1 MGIQII
7 KTLLLLLGF
16 KIVLFCFSPLSSTLV
31 AQRSE
36 DSVSVVEDLTP
47 DEVDE
52 PILDEEVNTSD
63 KFIKKEQRVRKWQ
76 PASQR
81 NIPEPIVKNLKEE
94 DAFWYADKVF
104 NQKKK
109 PVEPKKSYT
118 PLGQQRWFKTLI
130 WIIII
135 GAFIAFLVTYLSG
148 SNINL
153 FRKKNV
159 IITNQDSEEMPE
171 DIFAINYQKE
181 IDKAAAAASYR
192 LAVRLMF
199 LHLLKNLSE
208 RNIINYKQDKTNFDY
223 LSEVHSTSWYQPFF
237 KVTRNYEY
245 SWYGKFEINEDAYRL
260 IQKDFDQFKNQ
271 LR

>member
-1 MGIQII
+1 M
-7 KTLLLLLGF
+7 
-16 KIVLFCFSPLSSTLV
+16 
-31 AQRSE
+31 AQQNE
-36 DSVSVVEDLTP
+36 DSMSLIEELTPEEVVEP
-47 DEVDE
+47 VQ
-52 PILDEEVNTSD
+52 DEEYD
-63 KFIKKEQRVRKWQ
+63 EYEADEEKFIRKEDRFRKWR

-81 NIPEPIVKNLKEE
+81 NIPEPVIKNLKEE
-94 DAFWYADKVF
+94 DAFWYADKAF
-104 NQKKK
+104 SEKKK
-109 PVEPKKSYT
+109 PDEPKKSYT
-118 PLGQQRWFKTLI
+118 PLGQQTWFKTLI
-130 WIIII
+130 WLIII
-135 GAFIAFLVTYLSG
+135 GAFVAFLVTYLSG
-148 SNINL
+148 SNISL

-159 IITNQDSEEMPE
+159 VITNQDSEEMPE

-181 IDKAAAAASYR
+181 IDKASAAGNYR

-223 LSEVHSTSWYQPFF
+223 LSELHATAWYQPFF

-245 SWYGKFEINEDAYRL
+245 SWYGKFEIKEDAYRL

>member
-1 MGIQII
+1 M
-7 KTLLLLLGF
+7 
-16 KIVLFCFSPLSSTLV
+16 
-31 AQRSE
+31 AQRDE
-36 DSVSVVEDLTP
+36 DSVSVVEELTP

-52 PILDEEVNTSD
+52 PIIEEELNTSD
-63 KFIKKEQRVRKWQ
+63 KFIKKEQRFGKWQ
-76 PASQR
+76 PANQR
-81 NIPEPIVKNLKEE
+81 NIPEPVVKKLKEE
-94 DAFWYADKVF
+94 DAFWYVDKAF

-109 PVEPKKSYT
+109 VDEPKKSYT
-118 PLGQQRWFKTLI
+118 TLGQQTWFKTLV
-130 WIIII
+130 WVIII
-135 GAFIAFLVTYLSG
+135 GAFVAFLVTYLSG

-159 IITNQDSEEMPE
+159 IITEHDPEEMPE

-181 IDKAAAAASYR
+181 IDKAAATGNYR

-223 LSEVHSTSWYQPFF
+223 LSELQATSWYQPFF

-245 SWYGKFEINEDAYRL
+245 SWYGKFEINEDGYRW
-260 IQKDFDQFKNQ
+260 IQKDFDQFGNQ

>member
-1 MGIQII
+1 VGIKII
-7 KTLLLLLGF
+7 KPLLLLLGF
-16 KIVLFCFSPLSSTLV
+16 KIVLFCFFSASSSLI
-31 AQRSE
+31 AQQNE
-36 DSVSVVEDLTP
+36 DSISLIEELTP

-52 PILDEEVNTSD
+52 PIIDEEVNTSD
-63 KFIKKEQRVRKWQ
+63 KFIRKDERFRKWQ

-81 NIPEPIVKNLKEE
+81 NIPEPVVKKLKEE
-94 DAFWYADKVF
+94 DAFWYVDKAF

-109 PVEPKKSYT
+109 PEETKKTYT
-118 PLGQQRWFKTLI
+118 PFGQQTWFKTLV
-130 WIIII
+130 WLIII
-135 GAFIAFLVTYLSG
+135 GAFVTFLVTYLSG

-159 IITNQDSEEMPE
+159 ITTEHDSEEMPE

-181 IDKAAAAASYR
+181 IDKAAATGNYR

-199 LHLLKNLSE
+199 LQLLKNMSE

-223 LSEVHSTSWYQPFF
+223 LSELHATSWYQPFF

-245 SWYGKFEINEDAYRL
+245 SWYGKFDISQDAYQL

>member
-1 MGIQII
+1 M
-7 KTLLLLLGF
+7 
-16 KIVLFCFSPLSSTLV
+16 
-31 AQRSE
+31 AQRNE
-36 DSVSVVEDLTP
+36 DSIAIIEELTP

-52 PILDEEVNTSD
+52 PVTDEEEDTSD
-63 KFIKKEQRVRKWQ
+63 KFIRKDERFRKWR

-81 NIPEPIVKNLKEE
+81 NIPDPVVKNLKEE
-94 DAFWYADKVF
+94 DAFWYVDKAF

-109 PVEPKKSYT
+109 LDEPKKSYT
-118 PLGQQRWFKTLI
+118 PLGQQAWFKTLV
-130 WIIII
+130 WLIII
-135 GAFIAFLVTYLSG
+135 GAFVAFLVTYLSG

-159 IITNQDSEEMPE
+159 TIANQDPEEMPE

-181 IDKAAAAASYR
+181 IDKAAAAGNYR

-199 LHLLKNLSE
+199 LQLLKNMSE

-223 LSEVHSTSWYQPFF
+223 LSEVHSTSWYQQFF

-245 SWYGKFEINEDAYRL
+245 SWYGKFDISEDAYQL
-260 IQKDFDQFKNQ
+260 IRKDFDQFKNQ
-271 LR
+271 LS